1 MKTIRLILGLA
12 IGGVRLAREINGGGE
27 ASMGPARGRRA
38 GPAWRACP
46 PPSRKNSPLAEWIQC
61 GRFGLVNE
69 TQYRLDAKERE
80 AIHAGLAQGKSAAE
94 LGRELDRDA
103 SVISREISRNGGRKA
118 YSGVEAQLRACRRP
132 ARALRNKIAD
142 TPALLAE
149 VRALFRTGATPK
161 QIEVALRRRH
171 GLDDSRQVSH
181 ETIYDF
187 IYIHCKGQVKK
198 ELIAYLRR
206 KKPRRSPAPRA
217 KGKLSGQLPG
227 AINIGDRPAEV
238 ALREVPGHWEADLV
252 MGAGNRT
259 AILVITERVSR
270 YVIIVQLGAAKDAE
284 SVARALIRAFK
295 RLPEHLRKTLTYDN
309 GREMAQHA
317 AFTIATKVAVYFCD
331 PHSPWQRGAVENING
346 LIREY
351 FPKGIDFNTVTKGQI
366 SKAEWRLNNR
376 PRVVLDGQSP
386 VEVFQDII
394 HKNSALAA

>member
-1 MKTIRLILGLA
+1 MK
-12 IGGVRLAREINGGGE
+12 
-27 ASMGPARGRRA
+27 
-38 GPAWRACP
+38 
-46 PPSRKNSPLAEWIQC
+46 Q
-61 GRFGLVNE
+61 
-69 TQYRLDAKERE
+69 TQRRLDAKERE
-80 AIHAGLAQGKSAAE
+80 AIHAGLAQGKGAAE

-103 SVISREISRNGGRKA
+103 SVISREIKRNGGRKG
-118 YSGVEAQLRACRRP
+118 YSGVDAEERSGRRP
-132 ARALRNKIAD
+132 EQAARNKIAD
-142 TPALLAE
+142 TPLLLAE
-149 VRALFRTGATPK
+149 LRELFSTGANPK
-161 QIEVALRRRH
+161 QIDVALRRRH
-171 GLDDSRQVSH
+171 GLDDSRRVSH

-187 IYIHCKGQVKK
+187 IYIHCKGQMKK
-198 ELIAYLRR
+198 EFIGYLRR

-227 AINIGDRPAEV
+227 AVNIGVRPAEV

-270 YVIIVQLGAAKDAE
+270 YVIIVQLGSAKDAE
-284 SVARALIRAFK
+284 SVARALTRAFK
-295 RLPEHLRKTLTYDN
+295 RLPAHLRKTLTYDN

-331 PHSPWQRGAVENING
+331 PHSPWQRGSVENING

-386 VEVFQDII
+386 GEVFQDII